1 MVGMGEELERFV
13 ASLAIPADRKQVV
26 LTELA
31 DHLACAREA
40 AVRDGRDPDEAE
52 RAALGDLESMRASL
66 ERVEPAFQIS
76 RRHALARGMVAAA
89 LVAVLVDR
97 LGFAL
102 LGIPAA
108 LGELAIALVCA
119 PPRIFE
125 LLRAEL
131 RAPRVPGTL
140 VRGVPIGPAHT
151 YAFTVM
157 SGPVMIWI
165 GIIVVRAFV
174 GNTSLD
180 VPWSAFNLLSAA
192 WLVLLVESVRA
203 RRAVVASR

>member
-1 MVGMGEELERFV
+1 MGEELERFV

-26 LTELA
+26 LAELG

-40 AVRDGRDPDEAE
+40 ARRDGRDPDAAE
-52 RAALGDLESMRASL
+52 RAALGELESLRASL
-66 ERVEPAFQIS
+66 ERIEPAFQIS
-76 RRHALARGMVAAA
+76 RRHALARGVVAAV

-97 LGFAL
+97 LGVAL
-102 LGIPAA
+102 LGIPTA
-108 LGELAIALVCA
+108 LAELAIALVCA
-119 PPRIFE
+119 PPRVFE

-131 RAPRVPGTL
+131 RAPRIAGTL

-157 SGPVMIWI
+157 AGPVLLWI
-165 GIIVVRAFV
+165 GLIVVRAFL

-192 WLVLLVESVRA
+192 WLVLLVESIRA
-203 RRAVVASR
+203 RRAAVAR